1 MHEGAEYSTLAEDI
15 NQTIDEIVPKK
26 KNMFKNGRSISE
38 ETKNEETVCMSN
50 EEMSLAKANKTRKR
64 GKSGT
69 RE

>member
-15 NQTIDEIVPKK
+15 NQTMDEVVPKK